1 MNGFL
6 LLVIVLSVL
15 LWFFLTNDFWNGG
28 KKT

>member
-15 LWFFLTNDFWNGG
+15 FWFFLTDNFHNGG